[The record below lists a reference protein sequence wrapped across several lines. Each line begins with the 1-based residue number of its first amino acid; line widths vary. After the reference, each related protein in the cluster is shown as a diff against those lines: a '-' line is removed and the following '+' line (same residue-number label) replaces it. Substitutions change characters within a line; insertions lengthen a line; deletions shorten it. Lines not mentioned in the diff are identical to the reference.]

1 MPLKFNFER
10 RTQRMEEIYIDA
22 TLKEAV
28 SEKSGKKYMYV
39 SLMLTPTLEKKV
51 FLEQSEIECI
61 KLTNK

>member
-1 MPLKFNFER
+1 
-10 RTQRMEEIYIDA
+10 MEEIYIDA